1 MYMKTLF
8 LKRLMFIFL
17 LFVACYSSAQSLR
30 SLPFQKRDSTL
41 IRIAKETLKKKAPE
55 YLIENG
61 APIISKHRVR
71 YLTPA
76 EEKEVPE
83 FSTFYGAKSGQVYY
97 IVEFPQ
103 DESIE
108 SFDAGFVA
116 QVYIWEDTSRSFSI
130 ALGNSLIMDL
140 K

>member
-1 MYMKTLF
+1 MLF
-8 LKRLMFIFL
+8 KRSVSEVLALSKKRQYIDSDCKGN
-17 LFVACYSSAQSLR
+17 VEEESAWV
-30 SLPFQKRDSTL
+30 FN
-41 IRIAKETLKKKAPE
+41 
-55 YLIENG
+55 ENG

-116 QVYIWEDTSRSFSI
+116 QVYIWEDTSRPFSI

>member
-1 MYMKTLF
+1 MYQV
-8 LKRLMFIFL
+8 MF
-17 LFVACYSSAQSLR
+17 
-30 SLPFQKRDSTL
+30 
-41 IRIAKETLKKKAPE
+41 
-55 YLIENG
+55 
-61 APIISKHRVR
+61 
-71 YLTPA
+71 
-76 EEKEVPE
+76 
-83 FSTFYGAKSGQVYY
+83 QVYY

-116 QVYIWEDTSRSFSI
+116 QVYIWEDTSRPFSI

>member
-1 MYMKTLF
+1 MKTLF

-30 SLPFQKRDSTL
+30 SL

-116 QVYIWEDTSRSFSI
+116 QVYIWEDTSRPFSI

>member
-1 MYMKTLF
+1 MLF
-8 LKRLMFIFL
+8 KCSVSEVLALSKKRQYIDSDCKGN
-17 LFVACYSSAQSLR
+17 VEEESAWV
-30 SLPFQKRDSTL
+30 FNWKW
-41 IRIAKETLKKKAPE
+41 
-55 YLIENG
+55 
-61 APIISKHRVR
+61 
-71 YLTPA
+71 
-76 EEKEVPE
+76 
-83 FSTFYGAKSGQVYY
+83 Y

-116 QVYIWEDTSRSFSI
+116 QVYIWEDTSRPFSI

>member
-1 MYMKTLF
+1 MNIKVIFGESAIFVLF
-8 LKRLMFIFL
+8 FL
-17 LFVACYSSAQSLR
+17 VANGASAQSLR
-30 SLPFQKRDSTL
+30 PLPLQKRDSTL

-61 APIISKHRVR
+61 APVISKHRVR

-97 IVEFPQ
+97 IVEFP
-103 DESIE
+103 
-108 SFDAGFVA
+108 
-116 QVYIWEDTSRSFSI
+116 
-130 ALGNSLIMDL
+130 
-140 K
+140 

>member
-83 FSTFYGAKSGQVYY
+83 FSTFYGPSQAKS
-97 IVEFPQ
+97 IILSNF
-103 DESIE
+103 
-108 SFDAGFVA
+108 
-116 QVYIWEDTSRSFSI
+116 
-130 ALGNSLIMDL
+130 L
-140 K
+140 KMNQ

>member
-1 MYMKTLF
+1 M
-8 LKRLMFIFL
+8 
-17 LFVACYSSAQSLR
+17 
-30 SLPFQKRDSTL
+30 
-41 IRIAKETLKKKAPE
+41 KKKAPE

-116 QVYIWEDTSRSFSI
+116 QVYIWEDTSRPFSI

>member
-1 MYMKTLF
+1 MKTLF

-41 IRIAKETLKKKAPE
+41 IRIAN
-55 YLIENG
+55 ENG

-116 QVYIWEDTSRSFSI
+116 QVYIWEDTSRPFSI

>member
-1 MYMKTLF
+1 MKTLF

-76 EEKEVPE
+76 EEKEVRFMGP
-83 FSTFYGAKSGQVYY
+83 SQAKS
-97 IVEFPQ
+97 IILSNF
-103 DESIE
+103 
-108 SFDAGFVA
+108 
-116 QVYIWEDTSRSFSI
+116 
-130 ALGNSLIMDL
+130 L
-140 K
+140 KMNQ